1 MLYLREVKMQC
12 RAVSSYKPQCRCEAT
27 NCKLCSLK
35 RTRQDLELQLRE
47 TSRCMVRERDRQ
59 RSQSVPYGLTQRQR
73 QQMLCTYVLSG
84 YNGVVAMQ
92 HGRMLRVRNKPSS
105 SPLPSLGFVH
115 QLYTDAS
122 EDDVRGCVDP
132 QTAAQKKLHNQ
143 STIFL
148 AEAGLFR
155 WVRRQ
160 NFESHSAPTTASALA
175 EYRAAL
181 GSMAATYR
189 SRTDRGGRKWLQRW
203 GKRWDVGRGS
213 MPFRVDVEA
222 AQLPQ
227 KVGMSC

>member
-1 MLYLREVKMQC
+1 MQC

-47 TSRCMVRERDRQ
+47 TGRCMVRERARQ

-73 QQMLCTYVLSG
+73 QQMLCT
-84 YNGVVAMQ
+84 
-92 HGRMLRVRNKPSS
+92 RVRNKPSS